1 MAMERHSRAAPRSI
15 LLCTGSRRSG
25 GGNNCL
31 AEWDRHGPGTAL
43 RGGSSPSP
51 SSGLTDGSGG
61 AGGGAAGLPAQV
73 CLHEFLQVAVE
84 DGLGVADLD
93 ARPVVLDQRVG
104 MEDVAP
110 DLAAPLVRLVRAL

>member
-1 MAMERHSRAAPRSI
+1 MERRARAAPRAI
-15 LLCTGSRRSG
+15 LLCASSRRSRC
-25 GGNNCL
+25 GNHCL

-43 RGGSSPSP
+43 RGGPSPSP
-51 SSGLTDGSGG
+51 SSGLTDRSGG

-73 CLHEFLQVAVE
+73 GLHKFLQVAVE

-110 DLAAPLVRLVRAL
+110 NLAAPLVRLVR